1 MADPEPARGYAQ
13 VIARAR
19 TRAAAAAVACLVSG
33 CVWNAR
39 PTARPEAPPDDAVI
53 TLESTTM
60 PQPIRG
66 VARHAFF
73 TVKRAGSPDW
83 ATVEFGY
90 VERNDVRVHAIW
102 RGPEASRG
110 IACLHEHER
119 AVEAEIYPHY
129 LPWPGPNSNTFI
141 DRLLRLC
148 DLHADLPATAIGRDY
163 RGVVGLSLTSGGTGF
178 QLETPIFGLRLGLTE
193 GIEVHLLALAFGIDL
208 WPPALILPIDPGRLG
223 FDDR

>member
-1 MADPEPARGYAQ
+1 ML
-13 VIARAR
+13 
-19 TRAAAAAVACLVSG
+19 RAAAAIAVCVSSG

-39 PTARPEAPPDDAVI
+39 PPVRPDAQPGEAVI

-60 PQPIRG
+60 PKPIHG

-73 TVKRAGSPDW
+73 RFRNAGSPSW
-83 ATVEFGY
+83 YLVEFGS
-90 VERNDVRVHAIW
+90 VDRNDVRVHAVW
-102 RGPEASRG
+102 RGPEAERG
-110 IACLHEHER
+110 IACLKKNEA

-163 RGVVGLSLTSGGTGF
+163 RGVIGVSLTSGGTGF
-178 QLETPIFGLRLGLTE
+178 QIETPLFGLRLGLTE

-208 WPPALILPIDPGRLG
+208 WPPAIVLPIDPGRLG